1 MQDLSILVLDDE
13 KAIRAEIVEFL
24 NEEGYTLFEA
34 DRPSV
39 AFTMLEEVKIDVL
52 ILDLQLPEMDGLS
65 VLKRVKDDYP
75 GMEVI
80 MITGHGDMDAV
91 IQAMRLGA
99 MEFFTKPFRLLDM
112 KVAIQRSRRFVA
124 LSSQLKEANLG
135 YALLSKELQESVGH
149 QIIGVSPAMKRVV
162 DLMQRVAKSD
172 TTSVLI
178 TGESG
183 TGKELVARGIHFL
196 SNRKKNLFCAVNCSA
211 IPETLFESEFFGH
224 KKGAFTG
231 AQDDKPGWFEIASG
245 GTLFLDEV
253 VEMQPQMQAKL
264 LRVLEDKKIQRI
276 GSHLQIDVDV
286 RIVAATNKNIAQMT
300 EDNRFR
306 SDLFYR
312 LNSFIINLP
321 PLRERRE
328 DIPILFDYYLRFF
341 CNKFNKNIPDVD
353 TQVYKALGQY
363 DFPGNIRELRN
374 MVERAIIL
382 SDGNKI
388 RTRDF
393 SLKEIVV
400 DEIPVDDEEVL
411 DLEELEKRTII
422 KALEKTGYKK
432 VEAALL
438 LNITRQALDRRLEKY
453 NLYY

>member
-149 QIIGVSPAMKRVV
+149 QIIGVSPAIKRVV

-353 TQVYKALGQY
+353 PQVYKALGQY

-400 DEIPVDDEEVL
+400 DEIPVDGEEVL